1 MRLKLWLRSDKL
13 EALGSDTRA
22 ALGPVA
28 VPAVGQSV
36 HLRVR

>member
-1 MRLKLWLRSDKL
+1 MLLRRDKL
-13 EALGSDTRA
+13 KSLVSDTWA
-22 ALGPVA
+22 ALGPAA